1 MVRPSKTLPYL
12 LLLYHLARPSAS
24 PGFDPGTQV
33 TAVGQSESRK
43 RPRLGLSQW
52 GKKAGK
58 EREREKAERERE
70 RKEGNGGKKEKRK
83 L

>member
-1 MVRPSKTLPYL
+1 M
-12 LLLYHLARPSAS
+12 
-24 PGFDPGTQV
+24 

-70 RKEGNGGKKEKRK
+70 RKKKETEERKRK
-83 L
+83 ESCEERQVTVRKERQVTEGDRGKIQP